1 MVTEV
6 LVGLDCR
13 PGRLY
18 VDGTVGEGGHA
29 AAILNRTTPDGLL
42 WGLDQDPVVLKT
54 AAVRL
59 APYTS
64 RFRLFHRSYAQLGEI
79 LAETGEPPVAGIL
92 LDLGLSLHQL
102 QRSGR
107 GFSFQ
112 GDEPLDMRFNPERPG
127 KTAADIL
134 NSATPAALE
143 KIFQEYG
150 EEPRARRYARL
161 VVDARRQQPFRF
173 TQQLATLMQ
182 QAQGPGRRRGERHP
196 ATRVFQAL
204 RIAVNR
210 ELEELALFLG
220 QAPAWLEPGGRLV
233 VISYHSLEDRL
244 VKQTLLAW
252 ERSGVMRRLTRKP
265 LAPSSAE
272 VQRNPRARSAKL
284 RVAEKIDEQSV
295 DKGEM
300 VWPDR

>member
-18 VDGTVGEGGHA
+18 VDGTVGAGGHA
-29 AAILNRTTPDGLL
+29 AAILERTAPDGKL
-42 WGLDQDPVVLKT
+42 WGLDRDPTVLKI
-54 AAVRL
+54 AAGRL
-59 APYTS
+59 AHYTS
-64 RFRLFHRSYAQLGEI
+64 RFRLFSSSYSQLGEI
-79 LAETGEPPVAGIL
+79 LAEAGKPAVAGIL
-92 LDLGLSLHQL
+92 LDLGLSLYQL

-112 GDEPLDMRFNPERPG
+112 GDEPLDMRFDPETPG

-143 KIFQEYG
+143 KIFSEFG
-150 EEPRARRYARL
+150 EEPRARRFARL
-161 VVDARRQQPFRF
+161 VVEARRQQPFRS
-173 TQQLATLMQ
+173 TQQLVTLLQ

-210 ELEELALFLG
+210 ELDELAVFLG
-220 QAPAWLEPGGRLV
+220 EVPAWLAPGGRLV

-244 VKQTLLAW
+244 VKQKLRSW
-252 ERSGVMRRLTRKP
+252 EQAGLMRRLTRKP
-265 LAPSSAE
+265 LAPSEEE
-272 VQRNPRARSAKL
+272 VRRNPRARSAKL
-284 RVAEKIDEQSV
+284 RVAEKA
-295 DKGEM
+295 GE
-300 VWPDR
+300 